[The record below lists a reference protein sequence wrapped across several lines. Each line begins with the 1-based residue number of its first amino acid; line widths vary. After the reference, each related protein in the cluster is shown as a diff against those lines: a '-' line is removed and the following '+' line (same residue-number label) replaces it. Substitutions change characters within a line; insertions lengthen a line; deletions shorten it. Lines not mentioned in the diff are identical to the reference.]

1 MRTFTEK
8 TAEIK
13 QEWYVVDA
21 QGLTLGRLAARIAP
35 ILKGKH
41 KPTYTPHLD
50 CGDFVIVVNADK
62 VRVTGRKL
70 DQKQYYHHS
79 GYPGGLTTIS
89 LRHQLERHPERVLEA
104 AVRGMLPKNRLGRR
118 MFKKLKVYADETRP
132 LLQGSRLTAWELQQ
146 EGIDV
151 TLICDNMAAVL
162 MRQGKVNHVIVGAD
176 RIARNGDT
184 ANKIGTY
191 GLAVLANHHGIP
203 FYVAAP
209 MSTFD
214 ETTASGRQ
222 IIIEERGAD
231 EVTLGFGQ
239 RTAPEGVKVYAPAFD
254 ITPNELIS
262 CFITDS
268 GIRPGGR
275 LEAQ

>member
-1 MRTFTEK
+1 VRTFTEK

-79 GYPGGLTTIS
+79 GYPGGLTTTS

-104 AVRGMLPKNRLGRR
+104 AVRGMLPKNKLGRR
-118 MFKKLKVYADETRP
+118 MFKKLKVYAGGSHPHQAQQPKP
-132 LLQGSRLTAWELQQ
+132 LEL
-146 EGIDV
+146 
-151 TLICDNMAAVL
+151 
-162 MRQGKVNHVIVGAD
+162 
-176 RIARNGDT
+176 
-184 ANKIGTY
+184 
-191 GLAVLANHHGIP
+191 
-203 FYVAAP
+203 
-209 MSTFD
+209 
-214 ETTASGRQ
+214 
-222 IIIEERGAD
+222 
-231 EVTLGFGQ
+231 
-239 RTAPEGVKVYAPAFD
+239 
-254 ITPNELIS
+254 
-262 CFITDS
+262 
-268 GIRPGGR
+268 
-275 LEAQ
+275 